1 MKPTEERT
9 ETEEIYLRNPLR
21 FGPNRNVEC
30 RAVRRAN
37 SDGTQPGTIVREA

>member
-9 ETEEIYLRNPLR
+9 ETEEIYLRNPLC

-30 RAVRRAN
+30 LALRSAN
-37 SDGTQPGTIVREA
+37 LDGTQPGTIVREA